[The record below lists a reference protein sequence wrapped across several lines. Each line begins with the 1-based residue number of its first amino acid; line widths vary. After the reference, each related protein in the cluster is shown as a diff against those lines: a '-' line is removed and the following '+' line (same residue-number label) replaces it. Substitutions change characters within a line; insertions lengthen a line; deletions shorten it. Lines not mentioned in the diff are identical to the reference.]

1 MIFLLYVLIESVV
14 SAAYRRSG
22 VKVSFAVILSL
33 LLTPATGFLYCLC
46 FPEKK
51 EEEE

>member
-1 MIFLLYVLIESVV
+1 MIFLLYVLIGSVV
-14 SAAYRRSG
+14 SAAHQRSG

-46 FPEKK
+46 FPEIK